1 MKNTDVC
8 FRRSGYMPCAARAEN
23 GEKPLSYRLVYSDK
37 AVKNVSIRIS
47 RDGEV
52 EVRSPRGVPE
62 EFIRQ
67 LVESKRKLIL
77 RALAERAGLDEA
89 RSYYTLDYGYS
100 APLLG
105 ADYPIIAAPDDDRG
119 NASAAVGDENA
130 IASAKNSAS
139 PLKNADPSL
148 KTAATSFKPADPS
161 LKSAAASLKPADSD
175 TSADTCV
182 KHGKSAPRTFGAKP
196 ELPQTPLLPVSCR
209 AGCFDGSAFILPAGL
224 EPIEVERALAGIYA
238 AAGRQYLTER
248 TRIIA
253 ADMGMDC
260 PPVSLS
266 GAKKQWGSCTHNK
279 RGEDRISYS
288 WRLMLASPRA
298 VDSVVVH
305 ELCHVGEMSHGE
317 RFWRHVK
324 NYMPDYSE
332 SHEELRRLAA
342 AMARRFHV

>member
-1 MKNTDVC
+1 MDMKKTDVC
-8 FRRSGYMPCAARAEN
+8 FPHSGFMPCAARAED

-105 ADYPIIAAPDDDRG
+105 ADYPIIAAPDDLG
-119 NASAAVGDENA
+119 NASASVAGENA
-130 IASAKNSAS
+130 LASAKN
-139 PLKNADPSL
+139 ADSSL
-148 KTAATSFKPADPS
+148 KTAAASFKT
-161 LKSAAASLKPADSD
+161 ADSD
-175 TSADTCV
+175 TSADMCGRR
-182 KHGKSAPRTFGAKP
+182 GKAASRTFGVKSD
-196 ELPQTPLLPVSCR
+196 LPQTTLLPVSCR

-279 RGEDRISYS
+279 RGDDRISYS

>member
-1 MKNTDVC
+1 MKKTDVC
-8 FRRSGYMPCAARAEN
+8 FQRSGYMPCAARAED

-52 EVRSPRGVPE
+52 EVRSPRGVSE

-105 ADYPIIAAPDDDRG
+105 ADYPIIASSDDLG
-119 NASAAVGDENA
+119 NALASVAGENA
-130 IASAKNSAS
+130 LASAKN
-139 PLKNADPSL
+139 ADSSL
-148 KTAATSFKPADPS
+148 NT
-161 LKSAAASLKPADSD
+161 AAASFKTADSD
-175 TSADTCV
+175 TSADMCGR
-182 KHGKSAPRTFGAKP
+182 HGKAASRTFGVKSD
-196 ELPQTPLLPVSCR
+196 LPQTTLLPVSCR

-224 EPIEVERALAGIYA
+224 EPIEVERSLAGIYA

-279 RGEDRISYS
+279 RGDDRISYS

>member
-8 FRRSGYMPCAARAEN
+8 FSRSGYMPCAARAEN

-105 ADYPIIAAPDDDRG
+105 ADYPIIAAPDDDRV
-119 NASAAVGDENA
+119 NASAAVWDENA
-130 IASAKNSAS
+130 LASAKNADS
-139 PLKNADPSL
+139 P
-148 KTAATSFKPADPS
+148 FKPADPS
-161 LKSAAASLKPADSD
+161 LKSAAASLRTADSD
-175 TSADTCV
+175 TSADTCGR
-182 KHGKSAPRTFGAKP
+182 HGKSASRTFGAKP

-253 ADMGMDC
+253 EDMGMDC

-342 AMARRFHV
+342 TMARRFHV

>member
-1 MKNTDVC
+1 MKKTDVC
-8 FRRSGYMPCAARAEN
+8 FPHGGFMQCAARAED

-105 ADYPIIAAPDDDRG
+105 ADYPIIAAPDGLG
-119 NASAAVGDENA
+119 NALASVAGENA
-130 IASAKNSAS
+130 LASAKN
-139 PLKNADPSL
+139 ADSSL
-148 KTAATSFKPADPS
+148 KTAAASFKT
-161 LKSAAASLKPADSD
+161 ADSD
-175 TSADTCV
+175 TSADMCGRR
-182 KHGKSAPRTFGAKP
+182 GKAASRTFGVKSD
-196 ELPQTPLLPVSCR
+196 LPQTTLLPVSCR

-279 RGEDRISYS
+279 RGDDRISYS

>member
-1 MKNTDVC
+1 MKKTDVC
-8 FRRSGYMPCAARAEN
+8 FQRSGYMPCAARAED

-52 EVRSPRGVPE
+52 EVRSPRGVSE

-105 ADYPIIAAPDDDRG
+105 ADYPIIAASDDLG
-119 NASAAVGDENA
+119 NALASVAGENA
-130 IASAKNSAS
+130 LASAKN
-139 PLKNADPSL
+139 ADSSL
-148 KTAATSFKPADPS
+148 KTVAASFKTAE
-161 LKSAAASLKPADSD
+161 SD
-175 TSADTCV
+175 TSADMCGR
-182 KHGKSAPRTFGAKP
+182 HGKAASRTFGVKSD
-196 ELPQTPLLPVSCR
+196 LPQTTLLPVSCR

-279 RGEDRISYS
+279 RGDDRISYS

>member
-1 MKNTDVC
+1 MHLKYEKKEGVTAAAAITDMKKTDVC
-8 FRRSGYMPCAARAEN
+8 FQRSGYMPCAARAED
-23 GEKPLSYRLVYSDK
+23 GEKSLSYRLVYSDK

-52 EVRSPRGVPE
+52 EVRSPRGVSE

-105 ADYPIIAAPDDDRG
+105 ADYPIIAAPDDLG
-119 NASAAVGDENA
+119 NALASVTGENA
-130 IASAKNSAS
+130 LASAKN
-139 PLKNADPSL
+139 ADSSR
-148 KTAATSFKPADPS
+148 KTAAASFKT
-161 LKSAAASLKPADSD
+161 ADSD
-175 TSADTCV
+175 TSADMCGR
-182 KHGKSAPRTFGAKP
+182 HGKAASRTFGVKSD
-196 ELPQTPLLPVSCR
+196 LPQTTLLPVSCR

-279 RGEDRISYS
+279 RGDDRISYS

>member
-1 MKNTDVC
+1 MKKTDVC
-8 FRRSGYMPCAARAEN
+8 FQRSGYMPCAARAED

-52 EVRSPRGVPE
+52 EVRSPRGVSE

-105 ADYPIIAAPDDDRG
+105 ADYPIIAAPDDLG
-119 NASAAVGDENA
+119 NALAFVAGENA
-130 IASAKNSAS
+130 LASAKN
-139 PLKNADPSL
+139 ADSSL
-148 KTAATSFKPADPS
+148 KTAAASFKT
-161 LKSAAASLKPADSD
+161 ADSD
-175 TSADTCV
+175 TSADMCGR
-182 KHGKSAPRTFGAKP
+182 HGKAASRTFGVKSD
-196 ELPQTPLLPVSCR
+196 LPQTTLLPVSCR

-279 RGEDRISYS
+279 RGDDRISYS

>member
-1 MKNTDVC
+1 MKKTDVC
-8 FRRSGYMPCAARAEN
+8 FQRSGYMPCAARAED

-52 EVRSPRGVPE
+52 EVRSPRGVSE

-105 ADYPIIAAPDDDRG
+105 ADYPIIAAPDDLG
-119 NASAAVGDENA
+119 NALASVAGENA
-130 IASAKNSAS
+130 LASAKN
-139 PLKNADPSL
+139 ADSSL
-148 KTAATSFKPADPS
+148 KTAAASFKT
-161 LKSAAASLKPADSD
+161 ADSD
-175 TSADTCV
+175 TSADMCGR
-182 KHGKSAPRTFGAKP
+182 HGKAASRTFGVKSD
-196 ELPQTPLLPVSCR
+196 LPQTTLLPVSCR

-279 RGEDRISYS
+279 RGDDRISYS

-332 SHEELRRLAA
+332 SHEKLRRLAA